1 MRPVLLATLSLAALA
16 ACGDGAAGSSPGT
29 GDDPEADESR
39 TVTDARGEAVEVTD
53 RPERVFATTYRF
65 VVDELLLLDTV
76 PVGYARHPSEE
87 LPRWT
92 TERAAELGGEP
103 QAVVSAEGVDL
114 EEVAVL
120 EPDLIVATE
129 GEDDLVPSLE
139 RIAPV
144 LVVEYG
150 PDLDG
155 ERLSMLAD
163 ALGRQD
169 VAEDVL
175 AGVEES
181 LEPVPATDDEIALVF
196 GYDDGGARAAVYHGE
211 VEGTGTDVLELAG
224 LRIKRDYPFEVGEYG
239 QTDIAE
245 ENFDVLDADR
255 LWNVSPY
262 PGDVA
267 RAEGAMRESPVLAG
281 LDVARRDDVRYLSP
295 ELSQAI
301 LFWTP
306 LATPTLVAGLDEVLA
321 SHG

>member
-1 MRPVLLATLSLAALA
+1 
-16 ACGDGAAGSSPGT
+16 
-29 GDDPEADESR
+29 
-39 TVTDARGEAVEVTD
+39 VTDARGEVVEIPGT
-53 RPERVFATTYRF
+53 PERVFTTSYRF
-65 VVDELLLLDTV
+65 VADELLLLDTV

-92 TERAAELGGEP
+92 TERAGELGEEP
-103 QAVVSAEGVDL
+103 TAVVGAEGIDL
-114 EEVAVL
+114 EEVAAL
-120 EPDLIVATE
+120 DPDLVVAQE
-129 GEDDLVPSLE
+129 FDAELIASLE

-155 ERLSMLAD
+155 ERLRMLAT
-163 ALGRQD
+163 ALGR
-169 VAEDVL
+169 EDRAGEVL

-181 LEPVPATDDEIALVF
+181 LAPVAATDDEIALVF
-196 GYDDGGARAAVYHGE
+196 GYDDGGARAAVYHGG

-224 LRIKRDYPFEVGEYG
+224 LRIKQDYPFEVGEFG

-245 ENFDVLDADR
+245 ENFDALDTDR

-262 PGDVA
+262 PGDVDQ
-267 RAEGAMRESPVLAG
+267 AEGAMRDSPVLAG
-281 LDVARRDDVRYLSP
+281 LDVARRGDVRYLGP

-321 SHG
+321 SYE